1 MEHYMTE
8 AEQIVG
14 FLQKNKPKA
23 YCDDCITEELGLK
36 RRQRA
41 ERVTLP
47 LGLTSDFERAK
58 GVCSVCQN
66 DLPKYVTR
74 ALRAKIGSAG
84 A

>member
-1 MEHYMTE
+1 MTE

-23 YCDDCITEELGLK
+23 YCDDCITDELGLK

-47 LGLTSDFERAK
+47 LGLTSDYQREKGTCSSCKNDRPKLVIRA
-58 GVCSVCQN
+58 SRAM
-66 DLPKYVTR
+66 LPAPEGDV
-74 ALRAKIGSAG
+74 
-84 A
+84 